1 VIAVLAYA
9 PTSPVSSSMLMNCG
23 CRDSA
28 QEVWFLAW
36 TSFAVTHLHNPLYSN
51 WMEYPAGANMMANTA
66 YPLLGLLAT
75 PVTLIAGPV
84 ASLNFLLRLGFAATA
99 TSGFAVLRRF
109 APWGPAAF
117 LGGLLYGFSP
127 YMVGEGLGH
136 AFLLFAP
143 LPPLI
148 FLAIERLVRGEAPA
162 RWLGLAIGGLAG
174 MQLYI
179 SSEILFTTVIMVI
192 AGLAVWALAARHE
205 VREKLHRLAAGTAW
219 AAGTFA
225 VLAAYGLYV
234 FFDGP
239 QHTTGPPRPV
249 SILSTYHADLL
260 SAFIPT
266 SSEWLAPFSS
276 VGNRLSGG
284 NITETGAYLGI
295 PFLVLLGVLAVRHFR
310 EPMVRFGLA
319 LAGIAYLLSLGPWLE
334 IDGVDTHI
342 PLPFALFVHLPL
354 FDGLIS
360 GRFAMYTAFFCALV
374 LAVGLDRSYAA
385 LAAREATGQARVRGS
400 ALAALAAACLV
411 PLIPNFPYHE
421 VPAGVPTYF
430 TSSASKAIPEGSVV
444 LLYPYPWTPNNEGQ
458 LWQAVNGLHFR
469 IFGGEG
475 IVPGHGDHS
484 DPTPARLTPQQVQA
498 LFLSAIYGR
507 AHTAAGVLPPEN
519 ERTAA
524 AIRAFCRK
532 YGVSAVLVS
541 GIGAEPRQVL
551 RYLEQAFG
559 RPPTSDG
566 GVYAWYGV
574 G

>member
-1 VIAVLAYA
+1 
-9 PTSPVSSSMLMNCG
+9 MLMNCG

-51 WMEYPAGANMMANTA
+51 WMEYPGGANMMANTA
-66 YPLLGLLAT
+66 YPFLGLLAT
-75 PVTLIAGPV
+75 PVTLVAGPV
-84 ASLNFLLRLGFAATA
+84 ASFNFLLRLGFAATA

-143 LPPLI
+143 IPPLI
-148 FLAIERLVRGEAPA
+148 FLALERLAQGSAAP
-162 RWLGLAIGGLAG
+162 RWLGVAIGGLAG
-174 MQLYI
+174 LQLYI
-179 SSEILFTTVIMVI
+179 SSEILFTTVIMVLV
-192 AGLAVWALAARHE
+192 GLAVWALAARHQLH
-205 VREKLHRLAAGTAW
+205 EKFRRLATGAGW

-239 QHTTGPPRPV
+239 QHTTGPPRSV
-249 SILSTYHADLL
+249 AVLSTYHADLL
-260 SAFIPT
+260 SALIPT
-266 SSEWLAPFSS
+266 SSELLAPVAS

-295 PFLVLLGVLAVRHFR
+295 PFLLLMAVLAVRHFR
-310 EPMVRFGLA
+310 EPLVRFGLL
-319 LAGIAYLLSLGPWLE
+319 LAGIAYLFSLGPWLE
-334 IDGVDTHI
+334 IGGVDTHI

-354 FDGLIS
+354 FNGLIS

-374 LAVGLDRSYAA
+374 LAVGLDRTYAA
-385 LAAREATGQARVRGS
+385 LAARETTARVRTRG
-400 ALAALAAACLV
+400 AALAAVAVACVV

-421 VPAGVPTYF
+421 VPAGVPAYF
-430 TSSASKAIPEGSVV
+430 TSGDVNSIPEGSPV

-458 LWQAVNGLHFR
+458 LWQAVAGLHFR

-475 IVPGHGDHS
+475 IVPGHNDHS

-498 LFLSAIYGR
+498 LFLAAVYGR
-507 AHTAAGVLPPEN
+507 TPTAAGILPPEN

-532 YGVSAVLVS
+532 YGVSAVVVS
-541 GIGAEPRQVL
+541 GIGAEPNRVL
-551 RYLEQAFG
+551 RYLKRAFG
-559 RPPTSDG
+559 RPPTFDR
-566 GVYAWYGV
+566 GVYVWYGV